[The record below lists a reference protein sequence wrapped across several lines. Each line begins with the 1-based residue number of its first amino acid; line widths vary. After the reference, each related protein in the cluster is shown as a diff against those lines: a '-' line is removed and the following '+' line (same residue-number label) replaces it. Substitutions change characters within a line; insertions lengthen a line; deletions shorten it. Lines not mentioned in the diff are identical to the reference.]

1 MAIDGVLS
9 GAEAA
14 ALWSGLLLLLLVTL
28 SVRVALTR
36 RSRRVSLGD
45 GGDPDLALK
54 SRVFGNAAEYIPVGI
69 GAMAILAVLGMPAVG
84 IHMVGV
90 PLFVG
95 RILHATGLRG
105 DRATGARIFGILL
118 TWLALF
124 LAALMLLVHAFVAP
138 HPV

>member
-1 MAIDGVLS
+1 MAFDGSLS

-14 ALWSGLLLLLLVTL
+14 ALWSGLLLLLLVIL
-28 SVRVALTR
+28 SMRVALTR
-36 RSRRVSLGD
+36 RSRRVVLGD

-54 SRVFGNAAEYIPVGI
+54 SRVFGNAAEYIPVGV

-90 PLFVG
+90 PLLLG
-95 RILHATGLRG
+95 RVLHAAGLRG
-105 DRATGARIFGILL
+105 DRATMARVFGILL

-124 LAALMLLVHAFVAP
+124 LAAMMLIVHAFVAP
-138 HPV
+138 H